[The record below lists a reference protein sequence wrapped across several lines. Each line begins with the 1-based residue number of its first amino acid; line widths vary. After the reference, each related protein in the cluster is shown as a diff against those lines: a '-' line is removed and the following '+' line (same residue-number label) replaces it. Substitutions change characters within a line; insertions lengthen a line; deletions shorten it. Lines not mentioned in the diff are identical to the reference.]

1 MSLKMVQVPREDYD
15 ALASV
20 LADNSMLPGDLA
32 GDNRKFFA
40 FVDDDGWRVAVGSLE
55 IFGEAAI
62 LRSFL
67 TTGCHHGQ
75 GLCGTML
82 EEVAAC
88 ARREGIKM
96 LYIFTDDESGIF
108 SKLGFTPCEE
118 RTAPDTLRASAQ
130 FAALCKSGDFMMR
143 PL

>member
-1 MSLKMVQVPREDYD
+1 MSLKMVQIPREDYD

-20 LADNSMLPGDLA
+20 LADNSLLPGDLA
-32 GDNRKFFA
+32 GNDRRFFA
-40 FVDDDGWRVAVGSLE
+40 FVDEDGWRVAVGSLE
-55 IFGEAAI
+55 IYGEAAI

-67 TTGCHHGQ
+67 TTSCHHGQ

-88 ARREGIKM
+88 ARREGIKT

-108 SKLGFTPCEE
+108 TEFGFTPCEE
-118 RTAPDTLRASAQ
+118 TTAPDVLRASEQ
-130 FAALCKSGDFMMR
+130 FAMLCKSGDFMMR
-143 PL
+143 QL